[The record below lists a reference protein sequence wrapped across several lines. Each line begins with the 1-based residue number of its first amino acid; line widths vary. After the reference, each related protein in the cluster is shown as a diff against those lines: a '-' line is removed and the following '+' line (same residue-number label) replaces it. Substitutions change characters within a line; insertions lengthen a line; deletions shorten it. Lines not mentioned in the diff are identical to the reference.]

1 MKSVSLGL
9 LAAVLGWSAAAA
21 QEPVSFRGKT
31 VTMLIGFAP
40 GGGTDAYGRLA
51 ASFLGTYLPGSPT
64 ILVRNMPGADGITAM
79 NYLVQQVVPDGYTI
93 TTASSTTADPLNYR
107 KPQSHFDATTFPVV
121 GGAGRGGEV
130 LLINKEAER
139 RLLDKQAAPVM
150 MGSLG
155 GNPRSGMQMTAWG
168 IEFLGWNAKWV
179 VGYRGTSELM
189 LALERGE
196 IDMSSTANLFL
207 VQKLVDSG
215 KFSILV
221 QTGSLKNGA
230 MFARPE
236 FGSAPIFAKM
246 MDGRIKDQVAL
257 KAFEHWRGIALMDKW
272 LALQPKSPT
281 SMLDTYREAYAKITQ
296 DSDFLDRAKKISE
309 DFTPMLHEDV
319 AALVNALGSTPPE
332 ATEYTSAM
340 LRRQGLEQQ

>member
-1 MKSVSLGL
+1 MKKAGLCLLTCLLGL
-9 LAAVLGWSAAAA
+9 SAATA
-21 QEPVSFRGKT
+21 QEAVSFRGKT
-31 VTMLIGFAP
+31 VTMIIGFAA
-40 GGGTDAYGRLA
+40 GGGTDAFGRLA

-64 ILVRNMPGADGITAM
+64 IVVRNMPGADGVTAM
-79 NYLVQQVVPDGYTI
+79 NYLVQQVAPDGYTI

-130 LLINKEAER
+130 LLISKEAEK
-139 RLLDKQAAPVM
+139 RLLDKQAAPVV

-207 VQKLVDSG
+207 VQK
-215 KFSILV
+215 FSILV
-221 QTGSLKNGA
+221 QTGSLKNGE
-230 MFARPE
+230 MVARPE
-236 FGSAPIFAKM
+236 FGGAPIFAKVM
-246 MDGRIKDQVAL
+246 EGKIKDAVAL
-257 KAFEHWRGIALMDKW
+257 KAFEHWKGIALMDKW
-272 LALQPKSPT
+272 LALPPKSSKP
-281 SMLDTYREAYAKITQ
+281 MLDAYREAYAKITQ
-296 DSDFLDRAKKISE
+296 DADFLDRAKKISE
-309 DFTPMLHEDV
+309 DFTPMLNRDV
-319 AALVNALGSTPPE
+319 ETLINTLGSTPPE
-332 ATEYTSAM
+332 ATEYTSTM
-340 LRRQGLEQQ
+340 LRKQGLEPQ

>member
-1 MKSVSLGL
+1 MKKVGLCLFVSL
-9 LAAVLGWSAAAA
+9 LGWSAAVA

-31 VTMLIGFAP
+31 VTMIIGFAA
-40 GGGTDAYGRLA
+40 GGGTDAFGRLA
-51 ASFLGTYLPGSPT
+51 ATFLGTYLPGAPT
-64 ILVRNMPGADGITAM
+64 VVVRNVPGADGVTAM
-79 NYLVQQVVPDGYTI
+79 NYLVQQVAPDGYTI

-130 LLINKEAER
+130 LLINKEAEK
-139 RLLDKQAAPVM
+139 RLLDKQAAPVV

-207 VQKLVDSG
+207 VQKLVESG

-221 QTGSLKNGA
+221 QTGSLKNGD
-230 MFARPE
+230 MVARPE
-236 FGSAPIFAKM
+236 FGGAPIFAKM
-246 MDGRIKDQVAL
+246 MQGKIKDAVAI
-257 KAFEHWRGIALMDKW
+257 KAFEHWKGIALMDKW
-272 LALQPKSPT
+272 LALPPNSPKP
-281 SMLDTYREAYAKITQ
+281 MIDVYREAYAKMAQ
-296 DSDFLDRAKKISE
+296 DADFIDRSKKISE
-309 DFTPMLHEDV
+309 DFLPMSNRDV
-319 AALVNALGSTPPE
+319 ETLINTLGSTPPE
-332 ATEYTSAM
+332 ATDYTSTM
-340 LRRQGLEQQ
+340 LRKQGLELQ